1 MASDPVPLGPT
12 YLEPEHF
19 HALASGGGA
28 ERTVEALWRSERS
41 WRLIVLR
48 VLLDS
53 CATRPDAAGPLAP
66 VADAWQL
73 LVQAHGAAPD
83 VTEDV
88 LARPQVGIWAAHTLR
103 RLRDDSDL
111 LVPLWL
117 DVGYLHALAAASAVR
132 AGLSFDLDIP
142 VRDGAAVLPTVGSAS
157 IASAVPVVRVRARDG
172 QVDLVTG
179 GRTVRCVAGD
189 PDWHEPIIVEAAA
202 DGVGLRVEL
211 LDRDVYRDLRGP
223 SSPQPLSAP
232 EIARWRACLAQA
244 WELLVSEQ
252 RGTALA
258 IAGILRTVAPLPRRD
273 RFRQLSASGAEA
285 FGGVLLSEP
294 DDAAQLAVTLVHE
307 SQHHKLGALSH
318 LLALSESGGPIRYYA
333 PWRDDPRPLAGVLQ
347 GAYAFAGIT
356 RFWRVHRHHAPPT
369 DRPAA
374 DFEFALW
381 RRQTLGVLRLM
392 AASGRLT
399 THGQRFVETLH
410 AELET
415 CQEDAVPVAAL
426 DAAHAVALDHRAMWR
441 GHNVC
446 LDPADRDALAVAWQ
460 RRDPAAE
467 AVLAI
472 DGRKVLVAP
481 PEGLLDARAV
491 LRRYLLVDPDE
502 FGRLCASPEEVGA
515 RVAGATPADLTLVAG
530 DVERARA
537 GYLGELRQDPSSVH
551 GWVGLGLTQI
561 DRPADPATR
570 ALLCR
575 PELVLA
581 VVHGLRSRGHATVA
595 LDPIELADW
604 VGRGVPDQELDTF
617 DPAGWLAV

>member
-1 MASDPVPLGPT
+1 VPLGPT

-19 HALASGGGA
+19 HALATGA
-28 ERTVEALWRSERS
+28 GDERTIAALWRSERS

-48 VLLDS
+48 AVLEG

-73 LVQAHGAAPD
+73 LVQAHGAGPD

-88 LARPQVGIWAAHTLR
+88 LAQPQVGVWAAHTLR
-103 RLRDDSDL
+103 RLHDDSDL
-111 LVPLWL
+111 SVPLWL

-132 AGLSFDLDIP
+132 AGLSFELDIP
-142 VRDGAAVLPTVGSAS
+142 ARQGAAVLPTMGSAS
-157 IASAVPVVRVRARDG
+157 VPSDVPVVRVRARDG

-179 GRTVRCVAGD
+179 ARTVRCVSGD
-189 PDWHEPIIVEAAA
+189 PDWHEPVIVEVGA

-211 LDRDVYRDLRGP
+211 VDRDVYRDLRGP
-223 SSPQPLSAP
+223 SSPQPLSTP
-232 EIARWRACLAQA
+232 EIARWRASLAQA

-252 RGTALA
+252 GSRALA
-258 IAGILRTVAPLPRRD
+258 IAGSLRTLAPLPRRE

-318 LLALSESGGPIRYYA
+318 LLTLCEASGHRRYYA

-347 GAYAFAGIT
+347 GAYAFTGIT
-356 RFWRVHRHHAPPT
+356 QFWRMHRHQALPPA
-369 DRPAA
+369 DRAAA

-381 RRQTLGVLRLM
+381 RRQTLDVLRVI

-399 THGQRFVETLH
+399 GHGQRFVETLQ
-410 AELET
+410 AELEA
-415 CQEDAVPVAAL
+415 CQNDLVPAAAVG
-426 DAAHAVALDHRAMWR
+426 AAHAVGRDHQAMWR
-441 GHNVC
+441 GHNLR
-446 LDPADRDALAVAWQ
+446 LDSADRDALAAAWE

-467 AVLAI
+467 AVRAV
-472 DGRKVLVAP
+472 GGGKVLAEP
-481 PEGLLDARAV
+481 PAGLLDARAV
-491 LRRYLLVDPDE
+491 LRRYLLLDPDA
-502 FGRLCASPEEVGA
+502 FGRLCAAPDEVGA
-515 RVAGATPADLTLVAG
+515 KVGGAAPADLALVAG
-530 DVERARA
+530 GLERAHV
-537 GYLGELRQDPSSVH
+537 GYLRELRQDPSSVH
-551 GWVGLGLTQI
+551 GWVGLGLTQV

-570 ALLCR
+570 ALLGR

-581 VVHGLRSRGHATVA
+581 VVHGLRSRGSATVVP
-595 LDPIELADW
+595 DPLELASW
-604 VGRGVPDQELDTF
+604 VGSGLPDREFDTF
-617 DPAGWLAV
+617 DPAGWLAA

>member
-1 MASDPVPLGPT
+1 MSSDPVPLGPT

-19 HALASGGGA
+19 HALATGA
-28 ERTVEALWRSERS
+28 GDERAIAALWRSERS

-48 VLLDS
+48 ALLDS
-53 CATRPDAAGPLAP
+53 CASRPDAAGPLAP

-73 LVQAHGAAPD
+73 LGQAHGAGPD

-88 LARPQVGIWAAHTLR
+88 LAQPQVGIWAAHTLR
-103 RLRDDSDL
+103 RLRDDADL
-111 LVPLWL
+111 AVPLWV

-142 VRDGAAVLPTVGSAS
+142 ARQGAVVLPTVGSAS
-157 IASAVPVVRVRARDG
+157 ISSDVPVVRVRARDG

-179 GRTVRCVAGD
+179 ARTVRCVAGD
-189 PDWHEPIIVEAAA
+189 PDWHEPTIVEVGA

-244 WELLVSEQ
+244 WELLVREQ
-252 RGTALA
+252 RTRALA
-258 IAGILRTVAPLPRRD
+258 ISGSLRTLAPLPRRD

-285 FGGVLLSEP
+285 FGAVLLSEP

-318 LLALSESGGPIRYYA
+318 LITLCEGGDRIRYYA
-333 PWRDDPRPLAGVLQ
+333 PWRDDPRPLVGVLQ
-347 GAYAFAGIT
+347 GAYAFVGIT
-356 RFWRVHRHHAPPT
+356 QFWRVHRHHAPPA
-369 DRPAA
+369 DRAAA

-381 RRQTLGVLRLM
+381 RRQTVGVLRVM
-392 AASGRLT
+392 TASGRLT
-399 THGQRFVETLH
+399 GHGQRFVETLH
-410 AELET
+410 AELEA
-415 CQEDAVPVAAL
+415 CQEDAVPAAAL
-426 DAAHAVALDHRAMWR
+426 RAAHAVALDHRAMWR

-446 LDPADRDALAVAWQ
+446 LDPVDRDALAAAWQ

-467 AVLAI
+467 AVLAVG
-472 DGRKVLVAP
+472 GRKVLAAP
-481 PEGLLDARAV
+481 PAGLLDARAV
-491 LRRYLLVDPDE
+491 LRRYLLVDPDA
-502 FGRLCASPEEVGA
+502 FGRLCAVPDEVRA
-515 RVAGATPADLTLVAG
+515 RVAGATPADLALVAA
-530 DVERARA
+530 DLERARA

-551 GWVGLGLTQI
+551 GWVGLGLTQV
-561 DRPADPATR
+561 DRPTDPATR
-570 ALLCR
+570 ALLGR

-581 VVHGLRSRGHATVA
+581 VVHGLRSRHGATAA
-595 LDPIELADW
+595 LDPLELANW
-604 VGRGVPDQELDTF
+604 VGRGVPDRELDTF
-617 DPAGWLAV
+617 DPAGWLAA